1 MDAIEPNVQAE
12 LTAQRFLGLR
22 IRCAQCHDH
31 PFDIWTQ
38 DAYFG
43 LASFFAK
50 VQRGGAGG
58 PGAMMG
64 KATDH
69 DQSQGTGRSSPDQTA
84 GRAAASRRQARD
96 RRRH

>member
-38 DAYFG
+38 DAYSAWRPF
-43 LASFFAK
+43 
-50 VQRGGAGG
+50 
-58 PGAMMG
+58 
-64 KATDH
+64 
-69 DQSQGTGRSSPDQTA
+69 SPRFSAAAAA
-84 GRAAASRRQARD
+84 GR
-96 RRRH
+96 